1 PRTRACKMASLD
13 LSGSRTDSRDT
24 RRVADLDR
32 AGSSGSDISGGRRAE
47 RLACWCVGG
56 SDSLEVAADG
66 VRVYGRTAVENYQS
80 FDWAAT
86 KTRLVKSRACRSQDV
101 PD

>member
-1 PRTRACKMASLD
+1 MASLD